1 MKVVFTRSSN
11 IYDDSRATK
20 EITALLDSGYFVSV
34 LGWNRDGKAND
45 QCERVFAKYNQQIS
59 FYFYD
64 GNTGDGMIGKL
75 FSRFLWAKW
84 LKKNL
89 DKIHQIDVIHSCDYD
104 TGNTVRRFAKKNN
117 IKYIYDIFDY
127 YIDAHPVPSFLKSYI
142 EKKEIQAINNAEL
155 CIICTEERREQ
166 IMKARPKEVL
176 VIHNSPDVV
185 LKEDVEEEFD
195 YVYCGSLYNGRL
207 ISEIFDAFEDNN
219 DFRFAVAG
227 YGMYAEKAKQ
237 LSNVYSNFTFLGSIP
252 YSQVLEIE
260 RKSKVISAIYDPSIR
275 NHRLCAPNKFYE
287 ALALA
292 KPVIVCKG
300 TGIDEIVEKNKIGIV
315 IDYDESDFYA
325 AVRRLIGNNTLR
337 KEMGSRARQLYD
349 SEYRWD
355 IMRKKLIDKY
365 KKILC

>member
-142 EKKEIQAINNAEL
+142 EKKEIQAINNA
-155 CIICTEERREQ
+155 
-166 IMKARPKEVL
+166 
-176 VIHNSPDVV
+176 
-185 LKEDVEEEFD
+185 D
-195 YVYCGSLYNGRL
+195 YV
-207 ISEIFDAFEDNN
+207 
-219 DFRFAVAG
+219 
-227 YGMYAEKAKQ
+227 
-237 LSNVYSNFTFLGSIP
+237 
-252 YSQVLEIE
+252 
-260 RKSKVISAIYDPSIR
+260 
-275 NHRLCAPNKFYE
+275 
-287 ALALA
+287 
-292 KPVIVCKG
+292 
-300 TGIDEIVEKNKIGIV
+300 
-315 IDYDESDFYA
+315 
-325 AVRRLIGNNTLR
+325 
-337 KEMGSRARQLYD
+337 
-349 SEYRWD
+349 
-355 IMRKKLIDKY
+355 
-365 KKILC
+365 